1 MKVNN
6 FGDFIK
12 YLRNEIIEKPSE
24 NYEGDDLK
32 IEIYD
37 NELAIR
43 INDLYDGPTVIYC
56 SNNGKIENVFYKTE
70 PDVEENSVSIPDNSQ
85 IKVVAA
91 LINLIEENKEML
103 DNFLGRRD

>member
-43 INDLYDGPTVIYC
+43 IND
-56 SNNGKIENVFYKTE
+56 
-70 PDVEENSVSIPDNSQ
+70 
-85 IKVVAA
+85 
-91 LINLIEENKEML
+91 
-103 DNFLGRRD
+103 